1 LALLNLGKKK
11 AEEQPPQD
19 VPDELPDLPE
29 AAENSP
35 EAVPAGSGSDV
46 PDELPPVDGI
56 PESELAPD
64 ELPPVTQV
72 DSAPEAAQVDDQRL
86 YFSQLLQKFHEEGLK
101 STKITTPSVN
111 LVSDMKKNWKKLRKA
126 EEAALMNRK
135 VAENIAPLQRLE
147 QEWMSIQEDIESKKN
162 LLRDK
167 EEEIRKLSEELRQTA
182 QKAEKM
188 NSNQK

>member
-1 LALLNLGKKK
+1 MALLNLGKKK
-11 AEEQPPQD
+11 AEEQPPAD

-35 EAVPAGSGSDV
+35 EAVSAGSGSNV
-46 PDELPPVDGI
+46 PDELPPVDSVTK
-56 PESELAPD
+56 SELAPD
-64 ELPPVTQV
+64 ELPPVTQI

-111 LVSDMKKNWKKLRKA
+111 LVSDMKKHWKKLKKA
-126 EEAALMNRK
+126 EEAALMNKK
-135 VAENIAPLQRLE
+135 VAEGIAPLQRLE

-182 QKAEKM
+182 LKAEKM
-188 NSNQK
+188 NSKQK